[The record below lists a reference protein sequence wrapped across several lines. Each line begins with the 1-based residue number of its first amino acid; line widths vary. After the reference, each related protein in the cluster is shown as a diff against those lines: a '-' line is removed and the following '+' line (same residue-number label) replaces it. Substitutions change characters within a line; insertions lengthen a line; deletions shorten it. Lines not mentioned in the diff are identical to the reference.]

1 MEDVKKVTGKYLL
14 TITRII
20 NVTRMLK
27 TTMLRVEIPP
37 MYGNNA
43 TAYTHPAFVFNIGM
57 GNQEFAEFNR
67 CNPIRRK

>member
-1 MEDVKKVTGKYLL
+1 
-14 TITRII
+14 
-20 NVTRMLK
+20 MLK